1 MRETELWERLTQVLG
16 PVLVRAWAESV
27 VIAELGQR
35 TVVEAISAGLP
46 FKQIWRSAARV
57 LEVPPGK
64 I

>member
-1 MRETELWERLTQVLG
+1 MRETELWERLTEVLG

-35 TVVEAISAGLP
+35 TVADAIAAGLP
-46 FKQIWRSAARV
+46 FKQIWRSAAHV
-57 LEVPPGK
+57 LEVPVGK